1 MTAGSSDDRA
11 AALPVKQ
18 VGRRRVST
26 APTPGSDAEPQS
38 AAVVQPHLR
47 ASVADEDTAAAW
59 GDSPDDNESRLKDDV
74 PPHY

>member
-1 MTAGSSDDRA
+1 M
-11 AALPVKQ
+11 
-18 VGRRRVST
+18 ST